1 MEGLAG
7 MPIVTVPHPI
17 DRLTQAQA
25 ERAGVNAYEEIVSVL
40 TGDARQ
46 LESLYVNKQWLAEAD
61 AVTCSLGWYAE
72 EESARASSGDTRVGS
87 ASSVS

>member
-17 DRLTQAQA
+17 DRLSQAQA
-25 ERAGVNAYEEIVSVL
+25 DRAGVNAYEEIVSVL

-46 LESLYVNKQWLAEAD
+46 LESLYENKQWLAEAD

-72 EESARASSGDTRVGS
+72 EDSASASSGGTRVS
-87 ASSVS
+87 FVTSVG